1 MKVGAVAINSFGR
14 WIAGGVPFEAAKSI
28 VKDMDNIQL
37 SGEEKRAAAV
47 ARLKEFGYG
56 LAGFLVNLA
65 VELAVAWLREQQK
78 K

>member
-14 WIAGGVPFEAAKSI
+14 WIAGGVPFEAAKGI
-28 VKDMDNIQL
+28 VKDMENSDL

-47 ARLKEFGYG
+47 ARLKELGYG

-65 VELAVAWLREQQK
+65 VELAVAYLKEQQK
-78 K
+78 